1 MTETCKININNT
13 KKLNELENKQRIIDK
28 APFDHL
34 KIDDPSV
41 LDDVQ
46 GREICGKCFKSRK
59 FFCYTCYTPV
69 IDSKYFPRVK
79 VYCKVIFI
87 CIDIIKHRKEI
98 EGKSTAIHAAIL
110 APEDVTIY
118 IYPDFPIFT
127 PNDKV
132 VLIFPGKNAIS
143 IDDLLSKR
151 LNKENKS
158 DDTETEDDYYPITR
172 AIFIDSTWQQTKSI
186 YKDPRL
192 RELPCVVFSS
202 RISQFWRHQKKSP
215 RWYLA
220 TIEAVHTFLV
230 ELHTKTYGAI
240 ENYNIKQVNTD
251 DEKYSGQYDN
261 LLYIFKYMYHKI
273 HTIYDHD
280 QLRAYKRPLI

>member
-1 MTETCKININNT
+1 MTESVNKT
-13 KKLNELENKQRIIDK
+13 KESDDYDILEKRQRIIDK

-41 LDDVQ
+41 LDSIQ
-46 GREICGKCFKSRK
+46 GREICGKCYKSRK
-59 FFCYTCYTPV
+59 FFCYTCYNPV

-79 VYCKVIFI
+79 LPIK
-87 CIDIIKHRKEI
+87 IDIIKHPKEI
-98 EGKSTAIHAAIL
+98 EGKSTAIHAAVL

-118 IYPDFPIFT
+118 IYPDFPSFE

-132 VLIFPGKNAIS
+132 VLIFPGKNAVS
-143 IDDLLSKR
+143 IDTLLSNR
-151 LNKENKS
+151 LYDKNNEVDKTSSVDMNHS
-158 DDTETEDDYYPITR
+158 YYPITR

-186 YKDPRL
+186 YKDSRL
-192 RELPCVVFSS
+192 RALPCLIFNS
-202 RISQFWRHQKKSP
+202 RISQFWRHQRKSP

-220 TIEAVHTFLV
+220 TIEAIHTFLV
-230 ELHTKTYGAI
+230 ELHEKTYGTV
-240 ENYNIKQVNTD
+240 ENYSNCNQENIGSD
-251 DEKYSGQYDN
+251 KYCGQYDN
-261 LLYIFKYMYHKI
+261 LLYLFKYMYNKI